1 MNAGTKRSRRVGTRL
16 VPPVPA
22 PVEPLELDVQ
32 RDDDGS
38 PVRDA
43 LLDYG
48 PFVAFLVLLV
58 LAGLFVI
65 DRVFGGQVS

>member
-1 MNAGTKRSRRVGTRL
+1 
-16 VPPVPA
+16 
-22 PVEPLELDVQ
+22 
-32 RDDDGS
+32 
-38 PVRDA
+38 VRDA